1 LRQPPLARD
10 LFAVTERYTYLNHA
24 AVGVLPQPTRASLH
38 EFIEG
43 QATGGLMGV
52 LGYELDLPRYRER
65 IGAYVGAT
73 GAEIAL
79 LRNTGDGANAI
90 ASGFPWEPGDEV
102 ILPDDE
108 FPSNAWPWV
117 ALRSRGVNV
126 RFVERAR
133 ERMTPG
139 VLRRMLTPRTKVV
152 TVSWVGFADGYR
164 YDLAGLAEVAHAN
177 GSLLCV
183 DAIQGLGAFPI
194 DVRAS
199 GIDVLYCAGAKW
211 MMALQGVGFLY
222 VRANLLDRLSVA
234 APGWRSAANM
244 WDFYAYDQPLA
255 QDASRFEGGTP
266 NFIGALSLASS
277 IDVFESAGTDRIASH
292 VLSLTDRLVE
302 GLLRIGCSVQSMRG
316 ENCSSGIVTFSAD
329 GSDSI
334 ALGQAL
340 QREGIITTYRA
351 NGVRVAPHGYNTE
364 AEIDRLVEAVAACKK
379 EDLCSR

>member
-1 LRQPPLARD
+1 
-10 LFAVTERYTYLNHA
+10 
-24 AVGVLPQPTRASLH
+24 
-38 EFIEG
+38 
-43 QATGGLMGV
+43 
-52 LGYELDLPRYRER
+52 
-65 IGAYVGAT
+65 
-73 GAEIAL
+73 
-79 LRNTGDGANAI
+79 
-90 ASGFPWEPGDEV
+90 
-102 ILPDDE
+102 
-108 FPSNAWPWV
+108 
-117 ALRSRGVNV
+117 
-126 RFVERAR
+126 
-133 ERMTPG
+133 
-139 VLRRMLTPRTKVV
+139 
-152 TVSWVGFADGYR
+152 
-164 YDLAGLAEVAHAN
+164 
-177 GSLLCV
+177 
-183 DAIQGLGAFPI
+183 
-194 DVRAS
+194 
-199 GIDVLYCAGAKW
+199 
-211 MMALQGVGFLY
+211 
-222 VRANLLDRLSVA
+222 
-234 APGWRSAANM
+234 M